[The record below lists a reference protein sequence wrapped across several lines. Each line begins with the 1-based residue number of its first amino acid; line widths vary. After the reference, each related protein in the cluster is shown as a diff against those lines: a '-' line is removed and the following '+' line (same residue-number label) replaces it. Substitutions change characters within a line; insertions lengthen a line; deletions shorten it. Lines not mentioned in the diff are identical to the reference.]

1 METRKVTMPI
11 TTAGGNA
18 SKGTRTY
25 RVTIPNLWAQDW
37 DIIKEDRDIMIIKD
51 GERIIIERVRKM
63 EVYKIDKDELLDAVR
78 EYGGSFKIGFNQGEA
93 HFYSLEDNPE
103 EACEQVQVIDDQEL
117 SEMGDKEVI
126 TFLQDNFDIIPS
138 KSGYQVKIK

>member
-1 METRKVTMPI
+1 METRKVTMTI

-78 EYGGSFKIGFNQGEA
+78 EYGGSLRLVSTKARHTSTVWRITLKRPVSK
-93 HFYSLEDNPE
+93 YRSLMTKSFQRWETKRSLPS
-103 EACEQVQVIDDQEL
+103 CKTTLILFPQRV
-117 SEMGDKEVI
+117 
-126 TFLQDNFDIIPS
+126 DI
-138 KSGYQVKIK
+138 K